1 MLQILQRTMLVRL
14 VELPRLAADEEDPF
28 RPLGI
33 SPTVRVSTRQTQ
45 LLLLPKRSAIRGAP

>member
-1 MLQILQRTMLVRL
+1 MLVRL
-14 VELPRLAADEEDPF
+14 VELPRLAGDEEDPF

-45 LLLLPKRSAIRGAP
+45 LLLLPKRSAIRGPP